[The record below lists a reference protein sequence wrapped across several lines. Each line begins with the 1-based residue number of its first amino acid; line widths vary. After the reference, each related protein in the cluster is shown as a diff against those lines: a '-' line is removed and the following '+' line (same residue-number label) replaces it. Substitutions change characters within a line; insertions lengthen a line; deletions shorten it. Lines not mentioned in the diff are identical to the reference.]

1 MGVGVGRQLKVTAH
15 CHATVQS
22 HYPSRRLRRRSPPP
36 RDGQM
41 TIIPA
46 LLFAA
51 VSSSAGTHLF
61 LRFAPIY
68 ICESVKLH
76 CWLKCQSFFLS
87 FIKTFWQGKR
97 GLAGAICLPSI
108 PNLSCFLQKSLYFFT
123 DQGGRRVTREGVC
136 ALANRLFV
144 FPKGRGDRKVI

>member
-46 LLFAA
+46 LLFGS

-76 CWLKCQSFFLS
+76 CWLKCQSLIFFSFFCHLS
-87 FIKTFWQGKR
+87 KLFGRVNEDSQVRFVYPIFPVFSKKVCIFLRIRKGE
-97 GLAGAICLPSI
+97 GLPR
-108 PNLSCFLQKSLYFFT
+108 CFCPGQ
-123 DQGGRRVTREGVC
+123 
-136 ALANRLFV
+136 
-144 FPKGRGDRKVI
+144 